1 MTHLLRS
8 ITLES
13 ITRRAACLV
22 LLALGATAQA
32 HDFRAGDV
40 SIDHPY
46 ALPTPAGARTGAVY
60 FRGLKNKGAQADRLI
75 GASTPAAASVEV
87 HRSSM
92 DGNVMKMRAIES
104 LDLPAG
110 EEVKLRHGGTLHVM
124 LIGIKEPLKV
134 GDRFPLV
141 LRFERGGQT
150 EVMVWVQQPKAPD
163 EGHAH

>member
-1 MTHLLRS
+1 MAPLLQRTA
-8 ITLES
+8 IRWVAL
-13 ITRRAACLV
+13 IA
-22 LLALGATAQA
+22 LLAFGAAVRA
-32 HDFRAGDV
+32 HGFHAGEV

-60 FRGLKNKGAQADRLI
+60 FRGMKNKGAQADRLL
-75 GASTPAAASVEV
+75 GASTPAAESVEI

-92 DGNVMKMRAIES
+92 DGNVMKMRAIDS

-110 EEVKLRHGGTLHVM
+110 QAVKLRHGGTLHVM
-124 LIGIKEPLKV
+124 LIDIKEPLKV

-141 LRFERGGQT
+141 LRFERGGQA

-163 EGHAH
+163 VGHTH